1 MSSWENDAITITS
14 IIGDGGG
21 GGSFEG
27 KDCVGKGMIGGEAQ
41 EYHNVEVTFV
51 AGSKQAVL
59 ILSFGNE
66 KDDVADFEVER
77 VDLRPYDTGSTQDLH
92 ALLVDK
98 GFQRKS
104 EEEVQQFRKE
114 FDRRA
119 AKDEERNRI
128 RQEAYLEFYR
138 KEKQTRLEAEQQQQ
152 HEMDDENDDYYNDS
166 DADYE
171 DEEEEDDD
179 FFSDD
184 YGYGEVRDE
193 L

>member
-1 MSSWENDAITITS
+1 MPNVKQ
-14 IIGDGGG
+14 
-21 GGSFEG
+21 FV
-27 KDCVGKGMIGGEAQ
+27 KGGEAQ

-51 AGSKQAVL
+51 ATSKQAVL

-104 EEEVQQFRKE
+104 KEELQQFRQE
-114 FDRRA
+114 FDRQA
-119 AKDEERNRI
+119 AKDQERNRI
-128 RQEAYLEFYR
+128 RQEGYLEFYQNER
-138 KEKQTRLEAEQQQQ
+138 LQQRLEAEQQQ
-152 HEMDDENDDYYNDS
+152 HKMDDEHDDYYNDS
-166 DADYE
+166 DDDYE

-184 YGYGEVRDE
+184 YGFGEVRDE